1 MTDVRWWAGD
11 SRRAQRR
18 LAAPSE
24 SLPNN
29 RYAVFAVATGIVGT
43 LMALVAMGW
52 LGILAIFGARK
63 GRDEID
69 RSHGTQGGVGLVKA
83 GEILGWIAVALTL
96 ILIAGY
102 SGVEDTYWRG

>member
-18 LAAPSE
+18 SAAPSA

-29 RYAVFAVATGIVGT
+29 KHAVFAVVTGAVGA

-52 LGILAIFGARK
+52 LGILAIYWARK

-69 RSHGTQGGVGLVKA
+69 RSRGTEGGETLAKA

-102 SGVEDTYWRG
+102 SGSEKTYWRG